1 LKESLIKSLKS
12 APILVA
18 GDVMVDEYVV
28 GDVERISPESPVP
41 VLIVRERERRLGGAG
56 NVVKNVVSLGGTVAL
71 FATIGDDPAGRWFR
85 SRFEELSVE
94 TFWLREDPIR
104 PTTMKTRV
112 VARNQQMVRIDEEH
126 VGSIPSSMEKVLA
139 EEIGSVIPQVKS
151 VVISDYGKGFLTP
164 AILEAL
170 LSGARD
176 NSLPVIVDP
185 KGQDFSR
192 YRGATYITPNRR
204 EASLASGVE
213 MKDEDSLIH
222 GGRILIEKTD
232 AQGII
237 VTLGRDG
244 SFLITRESAQAF
256 PVNPVEMIDVTGA
269 GDTVVAMLALA
280 LANGLPVEKAITLSN
295 LAASIVVSRF
305 GAATVTLQ
313 EMIDNLNDQK
323 PTSKIV
329 GSEEIGQITRT
340 HRLRGHKVVF
350 TNGCFD
356 LLHPGHLKTL
366 REASES
372 GDILV
377 VGMNSDYSV
386 KQIKGPDRPILSES
400 ERAELVSALAFVDYV
415 VLFDEETPI
424 FLIEKVL
431 PDVLVKGED
440 WRGKTVVGE
449 ELVTAR
455 GGKIVFVDHVKGMST
470 SELIKKIRG

>member
-1 LKESLIKSLKS
+1 
-12 APILVA
+12 
-18 GDVMVDEYVV
+18 
-28 GDVERISPESPVP
+28 
-41 VLIVRERERRLGGAG
+41 
-56 NVVKNVVSLGGTVAL
+56 
-71 FATIGDDPAGRWFR
+71 
-85 SRFEELSVE
+85 
-94 TFWLREDPIR
+94 
-104 PTTMKTRV
+104 
-112 VARNQQMVRIDEEH
+112 
-126 VGSIPSSMEKVLA
+126 MEKVLVD
-139 EEIGSVIPQVKS
+139 EIGSVIPQVKS

-176 NSLPVIVDP
+176 NRLPVIVDP
-185 KGQDFSR
+185 KGQDFTR

-204 EASLASGVE
+204 EASLASGIE

-222 GGRILIEKTD
+222 GGRILIEKTE

-244 SFLITRESAQAF
+244 SFLVTRESAQAF
-256 PVNPVEMIDVTGA
+256 PVKPVEMIDVTGA
-269 GDTVVAMLALA
+269 GDTVVATLALA

-329 GSEEIGQITRT
+329 GSDEIGQIART

-356 LLHPGHLKTL
+356 LLHTGHLKTL

-386 KQIKGPDRPILSES
+386 RQIKGTDRPILSEL

-424 FLIEKVL
+424 MLIEKVL

-440 WRGKTVVGE
+440 WRDKTVVGE
-449 ELVTAR
+449 DIVKGR

-470 SELIKKIRG
+470 SELIKKIRS